1 MKLLQ
6 NSIPVPN
13 IDRVRVVRQ
22 KANGITKVMDV
33 IIEKGY
39 DTVDEDFVV
48 VEKSRHIFSGQDY
61 VDILQAEDPEVE
73 IYNKLNIEVQ

>member
-13 IDRVRVVRQ
+13 LDRVRVARQ
-22 KANGITKVMDV
+22 KANGLSQTMDV

-39 DTVDEDFVV
+39 DTVDEDFIV
-48 VEKSRHIFSGQDY
+48 VERSKHRFSGQDY
-61 VDILQAEDPEVE
+61 QDILQAADPELE
-73 IYNKLNIEVQ
+73 IYNKLNITVQ